1 MNLHPATTPTG
12 LVNVPS
18 TGMAAACRS
27 AQAQGELEETCA
39 SAFRQADANALAPWA
54 PLTTDWAS
62 VRGPVSSATQ
72 LPKRQKTV
80 SEVMQS
86 TLGTGT
92 GKAPCMAEVMQLVL
106 NAAYGDHA
114 PTREQARRL
123 VRRMAATFA
132 EQGGAA

>member
-1 MNLHPATTPTG
+1 MNLHPATTRTG

-27 AQAQGELEETCA
+27 AQAQGELEEICA

-54 PLTTDWAS
+54 PLTTDWAK
-62 VRGPVSSATQ
+62 VRGPVDHATQ

-86 TLGTGT
+86 TLGTG
-92 GKAPCMAEVMQLVL
+92 KAPCMAEVMQLVL
-106 NAAYGDHA
+106 NVAYGDHTQ
-114 PTREQARRL
+114 TREQARRL